1 MQKLAAFH
9 TIRARVAGGFLLL
22 TLVAAAILWLQV
34 RGAAEYQVQSLARI
48 GENDAELLRMELA
61 AEAARALEAAVA
73 SAARPAVQAAT
84 AARDREA
91 LRAAL
96 QADHDALRRARP
108 STEQFQVFVNERPSS
123 GAAGSGPWTTAL
135 LRMQAPA
142 RFGDDVSGWRIIM
155 NRSLAQSCPGEGL
168 TGLEMSTSGVAMHGA
183 IAICHEGRNVG
194 TLNVGLRF
202 DRAFLEGVAQR
213 RPGSYALYLL
223 AEEGQNGQ
231 PSFAPLLR
239 RGQQSFDPA
248 RHRLHAV
255 GSLHAAPVAREEE
268 MRAAFAGAT
277 LTRLA
282 EHEGRP
288 VVVSVFPVFN
298 VAGERI
304 GVMEAVRDGSAAA
317 AARRAAE
324 QRALLGLGGLLLIA
338 LLVVLVFD
346 RGVGQPL
353 RRLTR
358 AVGGFAEGAE
368 APMPDQSRRSEV
380 GALARA
386 LEALRG
392 ELARARAADALEAA
406 RRAEREA
413 ERRADREASAA
424 ALEEAFAEQRR
435 GLDEVAERIREI
447 AQRLSTMA
455 GQGETRGAELS
466 EVAAQARHSV
476 EAIAAATEE
485 MAASVAEIARQAQEA
500 SRATAEAVSRAGD
513 TGALV
518 EGLDGAAQRIRQVVG
533 LIQGIAAQ
541 TNLLALN
548 ATIEAARAG
557 EAGKG
562 FAVVAG
568 EVKALATQT
577 ARATEEIGAQIA
589 QIGEATQQAVQA
601 IHGIGSV
608 VREVD
613 RIAASIAEA
622 VEQQSAATREIAA
635 GAQQAARGSDAVTR
649 MADGLRGNAAETRT
663 AVEEAG
669 IATEALRARRDALG
683 QAVAALAERMR
694 AG

>member
-1 MQKLAAFH
+1 MQRLAALK
-9 TIRARVAGGFLLL
+9 TVRARIAAGFLLL
-22 TLVAAAILWLQV
+22 TLIAAAILWLQV
-34 RGAAEYQVQSLARI
+34 RAGAEYQAQSLART

-73 SAARPAVQAAT
+73 SAARPAVQAAA

-96 QADHDALRRARP
+96 QPDFDALRRARP

-123 GAAGSGPWTTAL
+123 GAAGPGPWTKAL
-135 LRMQAPA
+135 LRMQAPS

-155 NRSLAQSCPGEGL
+155 NRSLAQACPGEGL

-183 IAICHEGRNVG
+183 TAICHEGRNVG

-223 AEEGQNGQ
+223 AEEGQGGQ

-239 RGQQSFDPA
+239 SGQQSFDPA

-255 GSLHAAPVAREEE
+255 GSLHPAPIAREDEIHS
-268 MRAAFAGAT
+268 AFAGAT
-277 LTRLA
+277 LTRRA

-288 VVVSVFPVFN
+288 VAVTVFPVVN

-304 GVMEAVRDGSAAA
+304 GVMEAVRDGAAAA

-324 QRALLGLGGLLLIA
+324 RGAMLGLGGLLLIA
-338 LLVVLVFD
+338 ALVVLLFD

-358 AVGGFAEGAE
+358 AVGGLAEGAE
-368 APMPDQSRRSEV
+368 TPMPDQSRRSEV

-392 ELARARAADALEAA
+392 ELARARAAEALEAA

-413 ERRADREASAA
+413 ERRADRQASAA

-447 AQRLSTMA
+447 A
-455 GQGETRGAELS
+455 
-466 EVAAQARHSV
+466 
-476 EAIAAATEE
+476 
-485 MAASVAEIARQAQEA
+485 RQAQEA
-500 SRATAEAVSRAGD
+500 SRVTAEAVSRAGE
-513 TGALV
+513 TGTLV

-568 EVKALATQT
+568 EVKALAGQT
-577 ARATEEIGAQIA
+577 GKATEEIGAQIA
-589 QIGEATQQAVQA
+589 GIGEATRQAVQA
-601 IHGIGSV
+601 IQGIGGV

-613 RIAASIAEA
+613 RIAASIAAA

-635 GAQQAARGSDAVTR
+635 GAQQAALGSDAVMR
-649 MADGLRGNAAETRT
+649 VAAGLRENAAETRA

-669 IATEALRARRDALG
+669 AATEALRARRDELG
-683 QAVAALAERMR
+683 GAVASLAERMR
-694 AG
+694 AA